1 MRIRPSGIVL
11 GACAAI
17 ALAGS
22 QLAVPMSTAA
32 AASSPSLRAAAHP
45 VAYVPLRGSKRAGFD
60 QVFTNMD
67 YNGGP
72 VMPSNTDYMVLWSPA
87 GLPAYPAGYVSG
99 LRTFFKDLAH
109 DSGGHQNVDSVSAQY
124 NDLTGAFARYQ
135 TTFGGALVD
144 TDPYPPTECPA
155 AAPVTACL
163 TDAQI
168 QTELEHFA
176 ASRGL
181 KTDLSHEYFLLTPPH
196 VESCFSNDP
205 NASPPFGGC
214 SAGEPRSLA
223 FFCAYH
229 QNTSLSPMLLYAN
242 DPFDATNPLC
252 QDGNNPNGIAD
263 GEINGGLSH
272 EQNESVTD
280 PLPNDAWTNGAG
292 TNQGQEVGDQCV
304 GMYGTPLGT
313 HNGAKYNQVI
323 NGHFYWFQEEWS
335 NQAHSCLQRL
345 TPTAARPHA
354 MFTVAAGSGL
364 TLNFDARGSS
374 APGGVTEYV
383 WQFNDAFGAQTVEQ
397 TTPKICRRL
406 LRRPDHHGQGRHVHG
421 QRRHRHHRS
430 ERDHPRLQLRTD
442 ASVGRTAGKLL
453 RAGRC
458 QRAAGDDISVGIR
471 RRHHRFGPVS
481 GARVQATGTVH
492 RYAGDVQRRR
502 IGVPW
507 RRRRPRVHAV
517 TDGRRVASADPL
529 QLSVGQA
536 GHLQSSTSR
545 SEGLR
550 SARSSESFTWTGY
563 RDLLIAAYRQV
574 TASASWP
581 KRPLVPLSPGEH
593 ARPAFQARQ
602 EVTLRLPEPPA
613 GQSRPRT

>member
-99 LRTFFKDLAH
+99 LRSFFKDLAH

-397 TTPKICRRL
+397 TTPKISHTF
-406 LRRPDHHGQGRHVHG
+406 PSAG
-421 QRRHRHHRS
+421 
-430 ERDHPRLQLRTD
+430 
-442 ASVGRTAGKLL
+442 AYSVGLTIMAKDGTSTGNGGIVTTGQSGITPGFSFGRTHPS
-453 RAGRC
+453 AGRPVSFSALGAVSA
-458 QRAAGDDISVGIR
+458 QPVMTYLWEFGDGTTGSGQSPAHVYKRPGRYTVTLVMFSGVGSAFPGAGA
-471 RRHHRFGPVS
+471 GPVS
-481 GARVQATGTVH
+481 TRSLTV
-492 RYAGDVQRRR
+492 G
-502 IGVPW
+502 G
-507 RRRRPRVHAV
+507 
-517 TDGRRVASADPL
+517 
-529 QLSVGQA
+529 
-536 GHLQSSTSR
+536 
-545 SEGLR
+545 
-550 SARSSESFTWTGY
+550 
-563 RDLLIAAYRQV
+563 
-574 TASASWP
+574 
-581 KRPLVPLSPGEH
+581 
-593 ARPAFQARQ
+593 
-602 EVTLRLPEPPA
+602 
-613 GQSRPRT
+613 